1 MPNVSLKQ
9 ALAMLYNGDT
19 EFYGGTV
26 VAANPLS
33 VRLQDD
39 SELVIGEALLIVP
52 EHLTNRNVKMVID
65 GSEKTVKVCEA
76 LKKDDDV
83 ILISINRGDQYLIIG
98 RF

>member
-9 ALAMLYNGDT
+9 ALSMLYESDT
-19 EFYGGTV
+19 DFYGGTV
-26 VAANPLS
+26 VAVDPLS

-52 EHLTNRNVKMVID
+52 EHLTNRNVKMIID
-65 GSEKTVKVCEA
+65 GTEKTVNVCES

-83 ILISINRGDQYLIIG
+83 ILISINRGDQYLIVG